1 MKNVSILFK
10 VHLPYLLRSY
20 RFFDIGQDHYYYDDF
35 TNKSNLLKTAKKS
48 FLPMND
54 LLLELIA
61 KHTKNFK
68 VSFSISGTT
77 LDQFEKLT
85 PEVIAS
91 FQKLAATG
99 NVDFVGETYSHS
111 LASIVSEQ
119 EFEKQARAHS
129 AKIKQLFGVEP
140 TVFANT
146 DLIYSDAIGEQ
157 VFDMGFK
164 GMIAEGA
171 KQVLGWKSPNFLYCN
186 ANNPRLK
193 VLLRNYK
200 LSDDVSL
207 RFSNHSWSEYP
218 LTADK
223 FVHWVQAIPENEEI
237 VNLVFD
243 YATFGTYQPASTG
256 IFDFFKTFVNQA
268 ISQKFSFPTFAESID
283 TLQPVSVLSVPS
295 ITSCID
301 EERDLT
307 TAVGNN
313 LQKQALD
320 GLYNLL
326 PCLNTVNDAGI
337 IADWNK
343 LQNSDHLYY
352 MSMRN
357 SVQGENPYPTHYEA
371 FINYMNIIGD
381 MEERIQKAPK
391 IESFETLS
399 GEEIDS
405 EIEKYSELL
414 RQLMEA
420 KKHQK
425 KRKNNC

>member
-1 MKNVSILFK
+1 MKQISLLFK
-10 VHLPYLLRSY
+10 IHQPLQLRSY

-35 TNKSNLLKTAKKS
+35 TNKSNLLKAAKQS
-48 FLPMND
+48 YLPMNN
-54 LLLELIA
+54 LLLELMTA
-61 KHTKNFK
+61 HKKNFK

-77 LDQFEKLT
+77 LEQFEKYV
-85 PEVIAS
+85 PELIES

-111 LASIVSEQ
+111 LASVANEQ
-119 EFEKQARAHS
+119 EFEKQALAHS
-129 AKIKQLFGVEP
+129 EKIKQLFGITP

-207 RFSNHSWSEYP
+207 RFSNSSWNEYP

-223 FVHWVQAIPENEEI
+223 FMSWVQAIPENEEV

-243 YATFGTYQPASTG
+243 YKTFGTYQKAETG
-256 IFDFFKTFVNQA
+256 IFDFFKSFVNQA
-268 ISQKFSFPTFAESID
+268 IDAKITFPTCSD
-283 TLQPVSVLSVPS
+283 TILKLQPVSVLSVPS
-295 ITSCID
+295 ITSCVN

-307 TAVGNN
+307 TVIGNN
-313 LQKQALD
+313 LQKQAIE
-320 GLYNLL
+320 GLTNLS
-326 PCLNTVNDAGI
+326 VQMKSVSDAGI

-343 LQNSDHLYY
+343 IQNSDHLYY
-352 MSMRN
+352 MSMN
-357 SVQGENPYPTHYEA
+357 LVQEESPYPTHYEA
-371 FINYMNIIGD
+371 FINYMNVISD
-381 MEERIQKAPK
+381 MNERIAKAPK
-391 IESFETLS
+391 TESLDNLS
-399 GEEIDS
+399 NEEIDS
-405 EIEKYSELL
+405 EIEKYSAMLK
-414 RQLMEA
+414 QLMEL

-425 KRKNNC
+425 KNKK

>member
-1 MKNVSILFK
+1 MKNISILFK
-10 VHLPYLLRSY
+10 IHQPLQLRSY

-48 FLPMND
+48 YLAMNA
-54 LLLELIA
+54 LLLEMI
-61 KHTKNFK
+61 KTHKKNFK

-77 LDQFEKLT
+77 LEQFEKLT
-85 PEVIAS
+85 PEVIES
-91 FQKLAATG
+91 FQKLVATG
-99 NVDFVGETYSHS
+99 NIDFVGETYSHS
-111 LASIVSEQ
+111 LSSITNEQ
-119 EFEKQARAHS
+119 EFEKQVLAHS
-129 AKIKQLFGVEP
+129 EKIKQLFGIKP

-171 KQVLGWKSPNFLYCN
+171 KQVLGWKSPNFMYCN

-207 RFSNHSWSEYP
+207 RFSNQSWNEYP

-223 FVHWVQAIPENEEI
+223 FVSWVQSIPENEEV

-243 YATFGTYQPASTG
+243 YKTFGVYQSTGTG
-256 IFDFFKTFVNQA
+256 IFDFFKAFVNQA
-268 ISQKFSFPTFAESID
+268 IAQKINFPTFADSINV
-283 TLQPVSVLSVPS
+283 LQPVSVLSVPN

-307 TAVGNN
+307 AATGNN
-313 LQKQALD
+313 LQKQALE
-320 GLYNLL
+320 GLYNISVQIKG
-326 PCLNTVNDAGI
+326 VNDAGI
-337 IADWNK
+337 ISDWTK
-343 LQNSDHLYY
+343 IQNSDHLYY
-352 MSMRN
+352 MSMRD
-357 SVQGENPYPTHYEA
+357 VAQGENPYPTHYEA
-371 FINYMNIIGD
+371 FINYMNVIAD
-381 MEERIQKAPK
+381 MGERIAKAPK
-391 IESFETLS
+391 TETFDNLS
-399 GEEIDS
+399 SEELDC
-405 EIEKYSELL
+405 EIEKYSEMLN
-414 RQLMEA
+414 QLMAA

-425 KRKNNC
+425 KAKK

>member
-1 MKNVSILFK
+1 MKNISILFK
-10 VHLPYLLRSY
+10 VHLPYQLRSY

-35 TNKSNLLKTAKKS
+35 TNKSNLLKIAKKS
-48 FLPMND
+48 YIPMND
-54 LLLELIA
+54 LLLEMIA
-61 KHTKNFK
+61 KHKKNFK
-68 VSFSISGTT
+68 VSFSISGIT
-77 LDQFEKLT
+77 LDQFEKYA
-85 PEVIAS
+85 PEVIES
-91 FQKLAATG
+91 FKKLASTG

-111 LASIVSEQ
+111 LASVAAEQ
-119 EFEKQARAHS
+119 EFRKQALAHS
-129 AKIKQLFGVEP
+129 AKIKQLFGIEP

-171 KQVLGWKSPNFLYCN
+171 KQVLGWKSPNFMYCN

-207 RFSNHSWSEYP
+207 RFSNQSWNEYP

-223 FVHWVQAIPENEEI
+223 YVQWVQSIPENEEV
-237 VNLVFD
+237 VNLAFD
-243 YATFGTYQPASTG
+243 YKTFGVYQNARTG
-256 IFDFFKTFVNQA
+256 IFDFFKAFVNQA
-268 ISQKFSFPTFAESID
+268 IAQKITFPTFAETIN

-295 ITSCID
+295 ITSCVD

-307 TAVGNN
+307 TAMGNN

-320 GLYNLL
+320 GLYNLSL
-326 PCLNTVNDAGI
+326 QMNVVSDAGI

-343 LQNSDHLYY
+343 IQNSDHIYY
-352 MSMRN
+352 MSMRG
-357 SVQGENPYPTHYEA
+357 SAQEESPYPTHYEA
-371 FINYMNIIGD
+371 FINYMNVIAD
-381 MEERIQKAPK
+381 MNERMQRAPK
-391 IESFETLS
+391 TDSFDNLS

-405 EIEKYSELL
+405 EIEKYSEML

-420 KKHQK
+420 KKQQK
-425 KRKNNC
+425 KGKK

>member
-1 MKNVSILFK
+1 MKHISLLFK
-10 VHLPYLLRSY
+10 IHQPLQLRSY

-48 FLPMND
+48 YLPMNN
-54 LLLELIA
+54 LLLEMIA
-61 KHTKNFK
+61 ANKKNFK

-77 LDQFEKLT
+77 LDQFEKYV
-85 PEVIAS
+85 PEVIES

-111 LASIVSEQ
+111 LASVVNEQ
-119 EFEKQARAHS
+119 EFEKQALAHTE
-129 AKIKQLFGVEP
+129 KIKQLFGITP

-146 DLIYSDAIGEQ
+146 DLIYSDVIGEQ
-157 VFDMGFK
+157 VFGMGFK

-207 RFSNHSWSEYP
+207 RFSNHSWNEYP

-223 FVHWVQAIPENEEI
+223 FVSWVQSIPENEEV

-243 YATFGTYQPASTG
+243 YKTFGVYQKIETG
-256 IFDFFKTFVNQA
+256 IFDFFKAFVNQA
-268 ISQKFSFPTFAESID
+268 LAQKITFPVFSD
-283 TLQPVSVLSVPS
+283 TINKLQPVSVLSVPS

-307 TAVGNN
+307 TVTGNN
-313 LQKQALD
+313 LQKQAIE
-320 GLYNLL
+320 GLYNLSL
-326 PCLNTVNDAGI
+326 QINSVRDAGI
-337 IADWNK
+337 ITDWNK
-343 LQNSDHLYY
+343 IQNSDHLYY
-352 MSMRN
+352 MNMRLTQEE
-357 SVQGENPYPTHYEA
+357 SPYPTHYEA
-371 FINYMNIIGD
+371 FINYMNVIAD
-381 MEERIQKAPK
+381 MGERIAKAPK
-391 IESFETLS
+391 IESFDNLS
-399 GEEIDS
+399 DDELDC
-405 EIEKYSELL
+405 EIEKHTAMLK
-414 RQLMEA
+414 QLMEA
-420 KKHQK
+420 KKLQK
-425 KRKNNC
+425 KSKK